1 MLARLAVRM
10 DTWGA
15 KKQIE
20 GFRTGWP
27 SKSRDDM
34 QFFDSGKVQYRYRER
49 AGKDAS
55 APTIVFAADPPVTL
69 EAYDEML
76 DVFSEKFRV
85 IVFELPA
92 MGFTTA
98 RGSFGYE
105 FRETGDEVAI
115 FCEAVAG
122 PGAILAFS
130 CVAGLSAVDIAA
142 RHPALAAKLAL
153 IQTTDWAG
161 FQEWK
166 KARDP
171 KRILVKPFVGQL
183 AMRKLAKARAP
194 AWFDLVVGVKEAYQ
208 PLCNCADETL
218 SHGAQ
223 WKLASAYQRYLTTG
237 ASPLRKV
244 EQPMLIV
251 WGKEDGSHNAEA
263 PVRAKTMGANAE
275 LIELDG
281 IGHFPELEDTR
292 RTFEIISAFAD
303 R

>member
-1 MLARLAVRM
+1 
-10 DTWGA
+10 
-15 KKQIE
+15 
-20 GFRTGWP
+20 
-27 SKSRDDM
+27 M

-55 APTIVFAADPPVTL
+55 AQTIVFAADPPVTL

-85 IVFELPA
+85 IVVELPA
-92 MGFTTA
+92 MGFSAA
-98 RGSFGYE
+98 RGSFGYG
-105 FRETGDEVAI
+105 FRETGDDIAI

-142 RHPALAAKLAL
+142 RRPALAAKLAL
-153 IQTTDWAG
+153 IQTTDWGG

-171 KRILVKPFVGQL
+171 KRILVKPFIGQL
-183 AMRKLAKARAP
+183 AMRKLAKSRAP
-194 AWFDLVVGVKEAYQ
+194 AWFDLVVGVKEAYE
-208 PLCNCADETL
+208 PLCNCAAETL

-237 ASPLRKV
+237 ASPLRQV
-244 EQPMLIV
+244 AQPMLVI
-251 WGKEDGSHNAEA
+251 WGKEDGSHNADA
-263 PVRAKTMGANAE
+263 PARAKSMGINTE

-292 RTFEIISAFAD
+292 RTFELIAGFAGV
-303 R
+303 